1 MLGNEDLNE
10 MTSSAQNVQQITNEI
25 KNEYQ
30 GSTSNENVDCS
41 HLYVNQSKQSK
52 YMWQYIHAH

>member
-52 YMWQYIHAH
+52 YM